1 VIEPTILQPA
11 PRYDPGH
18 GGFSGMT
25 TIVPIVGTGVVGLAV
40 GCLMA
45 LTYDRSLLRGA
56 LWGCAGGLP
65 FGSVAAIALAI
76 SP

>member
-1 VIEPTILQPA
+1 
-11 PRYDPGH
+11 
-18 GGFSGMT
+18 MT

-56 LWGCAGGLP
+56 LWGSAGGLA

>member
-1 VIEPTILQPA
+1 
-11 PRYDPGH
+11 
-18 GGFSGMT
+18 MT

-45 LTYDRSLLRGA
+45 LTYNRSLLRGV
-56 LWGCAGGLP
+56 LWGSVGGLA
-65 FGSVAAIALAI
+65 FGSVAAVVLAV